1 MAQNASRKAFCTGKT
16 FYMVQNAQPLAQNA
30 HPDAKCHPVVQNVP
44 HGVLMARPCGSTN
57 TFWRIPASQ
66 KRRLS
71 AKKQK

>member
-1 MAQNASRKAFCTGKT
+1 MQNAT
-16 FYMVQNAQPLAQNA
+16 
-30 HPDAKCHPVVQNVP
+30 PVGQNVP

>member
-1 MAQNASRKAFCTGKT
+1 MAQNAQPLA
-16 FYMVQNAQPLAQNA
+16 QNAQPLAQNA

-44 HGVLMARPCGSTN
+44 HGVLMTRPCGSTN